1 MVWQNI
7 WGVRKVFGWNVYGLI
22 TGLEPRADGAAH
34 GLWFE
39 MQPWVM
45 FPPSESCAGLQLSAK
60 AWELLSESCAT
71 KIVKLSS

>member
-1 MVWQNI
+1 MD
-7 WGVRKVFGWNVYGLI
+7 GLI

-45 FPPSESCAGLQLSAK
+45 FPPSESCVGLQLSAK
-60 AWELLSESCAT
+60 RHGNCCLKAVPP
-71 KIVKLSS
+71 K